1 MPPNKESNDSV
12 PEQTSEASLNPQF
25 PDDIQEEDNNPFD
38 HSLLTNAIN
47 KSNLAPN
54 VDSNE
59 NEESVFL
66 FDKPSKANGESL
78 INATVNSIQINSESR
93 VNKLLKPNSNIKI
106 QITEAN
112 NSSEG
117 MLNTSKKYVV
127 YTIKLTEVNNPKD
140 EIQIRRRYS
149 DFESLRDILTK
160 IFPLIIIPPIPP
172 KNYMSF
178 GILNNLVNSK
188 SNNQNTDPKKDAQ
201 TSYSYIN
208 STHLNSNKLI
218 EHRKRLLTNFL
229 NNCLGISQIRNLEFF
244 SKFLDPNT
252 NWQDEI
258 NLITSQLPKDIYH
271 LNPENGLKT
280 DPSYA
285 YLPSINSGPM
295 KMGFLNNLLSKSKQL
310 GVKTGNLIN
319 GSNGSANNGSIDT
332 SEGSDEQESGSN
344 ELSPKVS
351 NDPSIITRQNINTS
365 HLDDINRKIMENFIG
380 LSNDYTELGSVFNSF
395 SLLLADAP
403 IIRTVKSKEQEQEE
417 NKLNIILDR
426 MGQVFD
432 RSYITINSLISDL
445 ETKFS
450 EPLGEE
456 VQYSNSLRFVQKF
469 QSRKIK
475 QNKMLESELADK
487 KATLDELM
495 KAEEETSNLEGIIN
509 NNQVSKNT
517 NYQLDKPSAGSNG
530 SYASRFKLSNITSI
544 KKITQY
550 VTDIMDQNPQQTRKQ
565 RISDLK
571 IKISTLDKCR
581 GIMMADI
588 SYIADEL
595 EKNLKSFHKKQL
607 KVIYDILLC
616 YNGFLVNWA
625 KKNLEI
631 WEEIREEVTKL

>member
-1 MPPNKESNDSV
+1 MSEYKGESGLEPGKSS
-12 PEQTSEASLNPQF
+12 QTPMNLEFPQG
-25 PDDIQEEDNNPFD
+25 IEEEDNNPFD

-47 KSNLAPN
+47 KSNLASN
-54 VDSNE
+54 IDGNE
-59 NEESVFL
+59 NEDSVLL
-66 FDKPSKANGESL
+66 FDKPKDSNGGASI

-93 VNKLLKPNSNIKI
+93 INKLLKPNSNIQI

-127 YTIKLTEVNNPKD
+127 YTIKLTAVNNPKD

-178 GILNNLVNSK
+178 GILNNLVGSK
-188 SNNQNTDPKKDAQ
+188 SNTQNIDPKKDPQ
-201 TSYSYIN
+201 SYSYIN

-229 NNCLGISQIRNLEFF
+229 NNCLGINQIRNLEFF

-258 NLITSQLPKDIYH
+258 NLITTQLPKDIYH

-280 DPSYA
+280 DPIYA
-285 YLPSINSGPM
+285 NFPNVGSGPI

-310 GVKTGNLIN
+310 SAKTGSLIN
-319 GSNGSANNGSIDT
+319 GNNQTINNTTET
-332 SEGSDEQESGSN
+332 SEGSDETESGSN
-344 ELSPKVS
+344 DISPKVS
-351 NDPSIITRQNINTS
+351 NDTTNIKRQSINTS
-365 HLDDINRKIMENFIG
+365 HLDNINRKIMENFIG
-380 LSNDYTELGSVFNSF
+380 LSNDYTELGTVFNSF

-403 IIRTVKSKEQEQEE
+403 IIRTGKSKEQEQEE
-417 NKLNIILDR
+417 SKLNIILDK

-432 RSYITINSLISDL
+432 RSYITINSLIGDL
-445 ETKFS
+445 ETRFS

-456 VQYSNSLRFVQKF
+456 VQYSNSLNFVQKF
-469 QSRKIK
+469 QNRKLK
-475 QNKMLESELADK
+475 QFKLLEHELADK
-487 KATLDELM
+487 KVTLGELI
-495 KAEEETSNLEGIIN
+495 KAEEESNNIEGVIN
-509 NNQVSKNT
+509 RDQAAKNT
-517 NYQLDKPSAGSNG
+517 NYQLDNSPNGTNG
-530 SYASRFKLSNITSI
+530 SYSSRFKFSNITSI

-565 RISDLK
+565 RVSDLK
-571 IKISTLDKCR
+571 IKINTLEKCR
-581 GIMMADI
+581 SIMMADI

-595 EKNLKSFHKKQL
+595 EKNLQSFHKKQL
-607 KVIYDILLC
+607 KVIYDILMC

-631 WEEIREEVTKL
+631 WEEIREEIVKL